1 MRFNINGNIKNA
13 KYCLIYK
20 ENYNNYD
27 EPEFLWNNGLIGDI
41 YSYNK
46 KYNTTMFYW
55 NLNGD
60 WKQEVN
66 KKGGL

>member
-46 KYNTTMFYW
+46 KYNTTDS
-55 NLNGD
+55 NEKIVIEKEKSTL
-60 WKQEVN
+60 
-66 KKGGL
+66 